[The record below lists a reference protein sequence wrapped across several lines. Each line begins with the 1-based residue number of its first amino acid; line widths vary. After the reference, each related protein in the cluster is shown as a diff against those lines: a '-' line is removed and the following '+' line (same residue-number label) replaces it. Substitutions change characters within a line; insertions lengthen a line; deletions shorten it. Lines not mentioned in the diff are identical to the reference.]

1 MKHKDNDNCKIRPR
15 GKNHALKYKGGLSLW
30 ITFLLAVTLSFLAF
44 TIGVGLSF
52 YNHITEGLPSIDS
65 LKNYHP
71 PVVTT
76 FYAADGTPMAEF
88 YHERRYLVRIQDI
101 PPHVVKAFLAAEDA
115 RFYEHPGIDIWS
127 VFRATLVNIKAGTI
141 VQGGSTITQQVVK
154 SLLLSPERTWQ
165 RKIKEAILAY
175 KIDKFLS
182 KDEILELYLNQ
193 VYFGA
198 GAYGVEAAAR
208 TFFGKHVQELTV
220 AESALIAG
228 LPKAPS
234 KFNPYENFDE
244 ARRRQLFVIQRMEE
258 EHFISRKEAEAA
270 RQQPIE
276 LKGQKGKSLREM
288 NHFIEEVRRR
298 LVDRYGEKIFY
309 EEGLQ
314 VYTTYDARAQILAE
328 RALQKGL
335 SEYEKRHGFRGAT
348 RTIPK
353 PQWKSFIKELK
364 ERQQNI
370 SEGQILEGLVLA
382 SDDARKAFLVS
393 IGPKE
398 FPLERNG
405 WEWTGKGYSTMK
417 TLLQPGSVIK
427 VSIRKTPVRVASS
440 KKSQEEPKMVET
452 LILEQSMEVEGAIV
466 VADLKTGDILAMVGG
481 RDFRASQFNRA
492 TQARRQPGSAFKPIV
507 YAAAVDQGFTEL
519 TTVVDSPVVFKGASG
534 RLWKP
539 GNYDGSY
546 MGPMTLRKAL
556 ALSRNVVAVKLA
568 NAVGIDEV
576 VETARKLGIESPLT
590 PTLALSLGASGLPLI
605 ELTQAYSVF
614 ANNGVLVP
622 FRLVTK
628 VLDRNGNV
636 IDDFPVVQKT
646 VISPDT
652 AYIITDM
659 LTAVVQEGTGKAA
672 KALGRPV
679 AGKTG
684 TSNEFR
690 DAWFIGY
697 TPDYITG
704 VWVGYDD
711 NTRSLGQGEAG
722 GKVACPIWTDFMKE
736 WLVDKPVKPF
746 TPPPEVVFVK
756 ITSHEAGEKIAYVP
770 FKPDTVGSYRTR
782 LEATESEEEESTSV
796 EDNAIPE
803 EGEGG
808 ESVYK
813 SGLF

>member
-1 MKHKDNDNCKIRPR
+1 MKRKEDSTNSRLY
-15 GKNHALKYKGGLSLW
+15 NHFSKKGSLSLW
-30 ITFLLAVTLSFLAF
+30 ITVSLVIILSLLAFA
-44 TIGVGLSF
+44 IGVGLSL
-52 YNHITEGLPSIDS
+52 YNNITKGLPSVDS

-71 PVVTT
+71 PLVTT
-76 FYAADGTPMAEF
+76 FYAADETPIAEF
-88 YHERRYLVRIQDI
+88 YHERRYLVRINDI
-101 PPHVVKAFLAAEDA
+101 PRHVIKAFLAAEDA
-115 RFYEHPGIDIWS
+115 RFYEHPGIDIWG
-127 VFRATLVNIKAGTI
+127 VLRAALANLRAGTI

-165 RKIKEAILAY
+165 RKIREAILAY

-208 TFFGKHVQELTV
+208 TFFGKHVQDLNI
-220 AESALIAG
+220 AEAALIAG

-258 EHFISRKEAEAA
+258 ERFISKKEAEEA
-270 RQQPIE
+270 RQQLIE
-276 LKGQKGKSLREM
+276 LKGHRGKSLKEM

-314 VYTTYDARAQILAE
+314 VYTTYDIKAQSLAE
-328 RALQKGL
+328 RALLKGL
-335 SEYEKRHGFRGAT
+335 SDYEKRHGFKGVLKV
-348 RTIPK
+348 IPK
-353 PQWKSFIKELK
+353 TQWKAFIQELR

-370 SEGQILEGLVLA
+370 LEDQILDGLVLA
-382 SDDARKAFLVS
+382 SDDSRKAFVVS
-393 IGPKE
+393 VGSKE
-398 FPLERNG
+398 FLLERSG

-417 TLLQPGSVIK
+417 SLLQPGSVIK
-427 VSIRKTPVRVASS
+427 VSVRKMPLKPVPS
-440 KKSQEEPKMVET
+440 KRTREEPKIVEA
-452 LILEQSMEVEGAIV
+452 LILEQSLEVEGAMI
-466 VADLKTGDILAMVGG
+466 VADLKTGDVLALVGG
-481 RDFRASQFNRA
+481 RDFRSSQFNRA
-492 TQARRQPGSAFKPIV
+492 TQAKRQPGSAFKPIV

-519 TTVVDSPVVFKGASG
+519 TTVVDAPIVFKGSNG
-534 RLWKP
+534 KLWKP

-568 NAVGIDEV
+568 NAVGIEEV
-576 VETARKLGIESPLT
+576 VDMARKLGIESPLT

-622 FRLVTK
+622 FRFVTK
-628 VLDRNGNV
+628 VLDRHGN
-636 IDDFPVVQKT
+636 ILEEFPVFQKT
-646 VISPDT
+646 AISPDT

-659 LTAVVQEGTGKAA
+659 LTAVIQEGTGKAA

-697 TPDYITG
+697 TPDYIAG

-711 NTRSLGQGEAG
+711 NTRSLGHGEAG
-722 GKVACPIWTDFMKE
+722 GKLACPIWTDFMKE
-736 WLVDKPVKPF
+736 WLVDKPAKPF
-746 TPPPEVVFVK
+746 TPPPQVVFVK
-756 ITSHEAGEKIAYVP
+756 VASVDGSEKTAYVP
-770 FKPDTVGSYRTR
+770 FKPDTVSSRKAY
-782 LEATESEEEESTSV
+782 LEPPSEEESAIV
-796 EDNAIPE
+796 EDRSIPE
-803 EGEGG
+803 EEGG